1 MNLNIEKPEYLSLD
15 DLLEKRL
22 FRIPRY
28 QRAYS
33 WKNKHRSDM
42 FNDIRQLYENSDEDN
57 SDEDNSDEVH
67 FMATVVG
74 LCRKTETIGTTKY
87 QFIEVVDGQ
96 QRITTLVLLLKAIEL
111 KMQSLLK
118 DSKWCQ
124 QNPQTKREQ
133 NALANLLV
141 NPDDNTQVLI
151 QTNHDTSQYFAN
163 YLTEGEIPPDSE
175 VPKTLADKELL
186 RAIRDCK
193 NYVNSWD
200 DIFMLLRIIKNQ
212 LYFVF
217 HKITHEASV
226 YTVFEVLNDRGLTVT
241 PLDKLKSK
249 LMAVVFDNDAGNKN
263 EHIRRLHQ
271 IWGDIYE
278 TVGLHEGLDTEALQ
292 FAATLRG
299 NPVGKTVQPE
309 DAVSQFMHEVVPD
322 PSDSTKTDPAKTIEI
337 SKWMLEVTK
346 AIKRVYDV
354 FSPSKDVVINIIQVR
369 MLATAIF
376 LRKLSEKEER
386 DLLNQLEKTSFR
398 IFGLSREFSSHRITA
413 QTERGEYLRLANQ
426 ITNKSELSVDEVLQ
440 GIKNLGNRFGF
451 NSIEASECYEWWSD
465 ELRYLLYRYE
475 QDLAASQG
483 KRFTE
488 EEWNSIWKASAMN
501 SIEHIHPQSKA
512 SQIEISVH
520 RIGNLLLLPPHI
532 NSGLRDKDPEE
543 KIQAYRNTRL
553 LGAEAVA
560 NTIEADGWDDNDIAG
575 RSYEIAEWVNETF
588 ND

>member
-1 MNLNIEKPEYLSLD
+1 
-15 DLLEKRL
+15 
-22 FRIPRY
+22 
-28 QRAYS
+28 
-33 WKNKHRSDM
+33 M
-42 FNDIRQLYENSDEDN
+42 FNDIRLLYDN
-57 SDEDNSDEVH
+57 SDDDNSDDVH

-87 QFIEVVDGQ
+87 QFIEIVDGQ

-111 KMQSLLK
+111 KIQSLLK
-118 DSKWCQ
+118 DSKWRQ
-124 QNPQTKREQ
+124 QNPQAEREQ

-175 VPKTLADKELL
+175 TPKTLADKELL

-193 NYVNSWD
+193 NYANSWD

-249 LMAVVFDNDAGNKN
+249 LMAVVFDNDAGNKK
-263 EHIRRLHQ
+263 EHIKRLHQ

-299 NPVGKTVQPE
+299 NPVGKTVQQE
-309 DAVSQFMHEVVPD
+309 DAVSQFMREVVPD
-322 PSDSTKTDPAKTIEI
+322 PADPTKTDPAKTIEI

-346 AIKRVYDV
+346 AIKRVYDE

-376 LRKLSEKEER
+376 IRRLSNDTER
-386 DLLNQLEKTSFR
+386 QLLNQMEKTSFR
-398 IFGLSREFSSHRITA
+398 IFGLCREFGSDRITA
-413 QTERGEYLRLANQ
+413 QTERGNYLRLANDF
-426 ITNKSELSVDEVLQ
+426 TNNKLSTDEMLQ
-440 GIKNLGNRFGF
+440 RIKKLGSNYSF
-451 NSIEASECYEWWSD
+451 NSIKASDCYSWWAD

-475 QDLAASQG
+475 QYLAESQG
-483 KRFTE
+483 KRFTD
-488 EEWNSIWKASAMN
+488 EEWNSIWKASATS

-512 SQIEISVH
+512 RQIEISVH
-520 RIGNLLLLPPHI
+520 RIGNLLLLPPRI
-532 NSGLRDKDPEE
+532 NSQLSNKDPVDKAEE
-543 KIQAYRNTRL
+543 YRNTRL

-560 NTIEADGWDDNDIAG
+560 KTIETGGEWTDEDIAG
-575 RSYEIAEWVNETF
+575 RSHEIAEWVYEEYSE
-588 ND
+588 

>member
-1 MNLNIEKPEYLSLD
+1 MSIDMPKGETNLSIEKPEYLSLD
-15 DLLEKRL
+15 DLLDKRL

-42 FNDIRQLYENSDEDN
+42 FNDIRQLED
-57 SDEDNSDEVH
+57 DPDDVH

-74 LCRKTETIGTTKY
+74 LCRDTKTIGTTKY

-111 KMQSLLK
+111 KIQSLLK

-124 QNPQTKREQ
+124 QNPQAEREQ

-186 RAIRDCK
+186 SAIQDCK
-193 NYVNSWD
+193 TFVNRWD
-200 DIFMLLRIIKNQ
+200 NIFLLLRIIKNQ

-249 LMAVVFDNDAGNKN
+249 LMAVVFEKDAGNKD
-263 EHIRRLHQ
+263 EHIKRLHQ

-278 TVGLHEGLDTEALQ
+278 TVGLSEGLDTEALQ

-299 NPVGKTVQPE
+299 NPVGKTVQQE
-309 DAVSQFMHEVVPD
+309 DAVSQFMREVVPD
-322 PSDSTKTDPAKTIEI
+322 PTDPAKTDPAKTIEI
-337 SKWMLEVTK
+337 SNWMLEVTK

-376 LRKLSEKEER
+376 LRRLPQKEER

-426 ITNKSELSVDEVLQ
+426 ITNKSELSVDEILQ
-440 GIKNLGNRFGF
+440 GIKNLGSRFGF

-475 QDLAASQG
+475 QHLAESQG
-483 KRFTE
+483 AHFTE
-488 EEWNSIWKASAMN
+488 ERWNSIWEASAMN

-512 SQIEISVH
+512 SEIEISVH

-532 NSGLRDKDPEE
+532 NSGLRDKYPEE

-553 LGAEAVA
+553 LGSEAVA
-560 NTIEADGWDDNDIAG
+560 KTIEADGWDDNDIVE
-575 RSYEIAEWVNETF
+575 RSYEIAEWVDKTF

>member
-1 MNLNIEKPEYLSLD
+1 MSIEKPEYLSLD

-33 WKNKHRSDM
+33 WKNKHRHDM
-42 FNDIRQLYENSDEDN
+42 FNDIRQLEDN
-57 SDEDNSDEVH
+57 SDDVH

-111 KMQSLLK
+111 KIQSLLK

-124 QNPQTKREQ
+124 QNPQAEREQ

-186 RAIRDCK
+186 RAIQDCK
-193 NYVNSWD
+193 TFVNRWN
-200 DIFMLLRIIKNQ
+200 DIFLLLRIIKNQ
-212 LYFVF
+212 LHFVF

-249 LMAVVFDNDAGNKN
+249 LMAVVFENDAGNKE
-263 EHIRRLHQ
+263 EHIKRLHQ

-278 TVGLHEGLDTEALQ
+278 TVGLREGLDTEALQ

-299 NPVGKTVQPE
+299 NPVGKTVQQE
-309 DAVSQFMHEVVPD
+309 DAVSQFMREVVPD

-376 LRKLSEKEER
+376 LRRLPQKEER

-398 IFGLSREFSSHRITA
+398 IFGLSREFSTHRITA
-413 QTERGEYLRLANQ
+413 QTERGNYLRLANQ
-426 ITNKSELSVDEVLQ
+426 ITNNSELSEDEMLQ
-440 GIKNLGNRFGF
+440 RIKKLGGRYDF
-451 NSIEASECYEWWSD
+451 NSIEASNCYDRWAD

-475 QDLAASQG
+475 QYLAESQG
-483 KRFTE
+483 KRFTD
-488 EEWNSIWKASAMN
+488 EEWNSIWKASAMS
-501 SIEHIHPQSKA
+501 SIEHIHPQSKGH
-512 SQIEISVH
+512 QIEISVH
-520 RIGNLLLLPPHI
+520 RIGNLLLLPPRI
-532 NSGLRDKDPEE
+532 NSQLRDKDPVDKAE
-543 KIQAYRNTRL
+543 AYRNTRL

-560 NTIEADGWDDNDIAG
+560 ETIEKHGWNHKEIAD
-575 RSYEIAEWVNETF
+575 RSYEISEWVYEEYNE
-588 ND
+588 